1 MEAAAC
7 FDGPLMLASR
17 RVLEDEAVEV
27 GDKDDSATRF
37 ARLRTALTDAHI
49 GRTRSHRSLHIAQ
62 APNLWAHH
70 STWSLPVYNGRV
82 PVARPSQ
89 RSESKKSLQRYELAC
104 AMRCCQRIVS
114 RMRPSRD
121 TCACGRIA
129 TLHQRAVSWAEGPTA
144 AGEQGLAIVH

>member
-7 FDGPLMLASR
+7 FDAPLMLASR

-49 GRTRSHRSLHIAQ
+49 AQ

-70 STWSLPVYNGRV
+70 STWSLPAYNGRV